1 MVFTFAGN
9 EHVPH
14 DKLTVDLPKDVDSTE
29 VTDGG
34 TENGERMQLAQ
45 KEAQKN
51 AIKSQEDDMSSDNNL
66 NTICTME
73 NVPNNSPSDSSNS
86 SEDSNILAEVTDQQT
101 FETCLQDQDKDL
113 LQNTEIPSD
122 IMRFMIENL
131 RKF

>member
-113 LQNTEIPSD
+113 LTNTEIPSD
-122 IMRFMIENL
+122 IMRLMIENL
-131 RKF
+131 SKS

>member
-1 MVFTFAGN
+1 M
-9 EHVPH
+9 PH

-34 TENGERMQLAQ
+34 TENGERLELAQ

-66 NTICTME
+66 NTICAME
-73 NVPNNSPSDSSNS
+73 NFPNNSPSDSSNS
-86 SEDSNILAEVTDQQT
+86 SGNSNILAEVTDQQT

-113 LQNTEIPSD
+113 LTNTEIPSD
-122 IMRFMIENL
+122 IMRLMIENL
-131 RKF
+131 SKS

>member
-1 MVFTFAGN
+1 M
-9 EHVPH
+9 PH

-113 LQNTEIPSD
+113 LTNTEIPSD
-122 IMRFMIENL
+122 IMRLMIENL
-131 RKF
+131 SKS

>member
-1 MVFTFAGN
+1 M
-9 EHVPH
+9 PH

-34 TENGERMQLAQ
+34 TENGERLELAQ

-66 NTICTME
+66 NTICAME

-86 SEDSNILAEVTDQQT
+86 SENSNILAEVTDQQT
-101 FETCLQDQDKDL
+101 FETGLQDQDKDL
-113 LQNTEIPSD
+113 LTNTEIPSD
-122 IMRFMIENL
+122 IMRLMIENL
-131 RKF
+131 SKS

>member
-1 MVFTFAGN
+1 M
-9 EHVPH
+9 PH

-34 TENGERMQLAQ
+34 TENGERLELAQ

-51 AIKSQEDDMSSDNNL
+51 AIKSREDEMSSDNNL
-66 NTICTME
+66 NTICAME

-86 SEDSNILAEVTDQQT
+86 SEESNILAEVTDQQT

-113 LQNTEIPSD
+113 LTNTEIPSD
-122 IMRFMIENL
+122 IMRLMIENL
-131 RKF
+131 SKF

>member
-1 MVFTFAGN
+1 M
-9 EHVPH
+9 PH

-34 TENGERMQLAQ
+34 TENGERLELAQ
-45 KEAQKN
+45 KEAQKK

-66 NTICTME
+66 NTICGME

-101 FETCLQDQDKDL
+101 LETCLQDQDKDL
-113 LQNTEIPSD
+113 LTNTEIPSD
-122 IMRFMIENL
+122 IMRLMIENL
-131 RKF
+131 SKF

>member
-1 MVFTFAGN
+1 M
-9 EHVPH
+9 PH

-34 TENGERMQLAQ
+34 TENGERMQFAQ

-66 NTICTME
+66 NTICTMG

-113 LQNTEIPSD
+113 LKNTEIPSD

>member
-1 MVFTFAGN
+1 M
-9 EHVPH
+9 PH

-113 LQNTEIPSD
+113 LKNTEIPSD

>member
-1 MVFTFAGN
+1 M
-9 EHVPH
+9 PH

-29 VTDGG
+29 VTDGCN
-34 TENGERMQLAQ
+34 ENGERLELAQ
-45 KEAQKN
+45 KEAQKT

-66 NTICTME
+66 NTICAME
-73 NVPNNSPSDSSNS
+73 NVANNSPSDSSNS

-113 LQNTEIPSD
+113 LKNTEIPSD
-122 IMRFMIENL
+122 IMRFMTENL

>member
-1 MVFTFAGN
+1 M
-9 EHVPH
+9 PH

-34 TENGERMQLAQ
+34 TENGERLELAQ

-66 NTICTME
+66 NTICAME
-73 NVPNNSPSDSSNS
+73 NVPNNSPSHSSNS
-86 SEDSNILAEVTDQQT
+86 SGNSNILAEVTDQQT

-113 LQNTEIPSD
+113 LTNTEIPSD
-122 IMRFMIENL
+122 IMRLMIENL
-131 RKF
+131 SKS

>member
-1 MVFTFAGN
+1 M
-9 EHVPH
+9 PR
-14 DKLTVDLPKDVDSTE
+14 DKLTVDLPKDVDSAE

-34 TENGERMQLAQ
+34 TENGERLELAQ

-66 NTICTME
+66 NTICGME

-101 FETCLQDQDKDL
+101 FKTCLQDQDKDL
-113 LQNTEIPSD
+113 LTNTEIPTD
-122 IMRFMIENL
+122 IMRLMIENL
-131 RKF
+131 SKF

>member
-1 MVFTFAGN
+1 M
-9 EHVPH
+9 PH

-34 TENGERMQLAQ
+34 TENGERLELAQ

-66 NTICTME
+66 NTICGME

-101 FETCLQDQDKDL
+101 FKTCLQDQDKDL
-113 LQNTEIPSD
+113 LTNTEIPTD
-122 IMRFMIENL
+122 IMRLMIENL
-131 RKF
+131 SKF

>member
-1 MVFTFAGN
+1 M
-9 EHVPH
+9 PH

-34 TENGERMQLAQ
+34 TENGERLELAQ

-51 AIKSQEDDMSSDNNL
+51 TIKSQEDDLSSDNNL
-66 NTICTME
+66 NTICAME

-86 SEDSNILAEVTDQQT
+86 SENSNILAEVTDQQT

-113 LQNTEIPSD
+113 LTNTEIPSD
-122 IMRFMIENL
+122 IMRLMIENL
-131 RKF
+131 SKS

>member
-1 MVFTFAGN
+1 M
-9 EHVPH
+9 PH

>member
-1 MVFTFAGN
+1 M
-9 EHVPH
+9 PH

-34 TENGERMQLAQ
+34 TENGERMQLAR

-66 NTICTME
+66 NTICAME

-86 SEDSNILAEVTDQQT
+86 SEDSNILAEVTDQHT

-113 LQNTEIPSD
+113 LKNTEISSD
-122 IMRFMIENL
+122 LMRLMIENL